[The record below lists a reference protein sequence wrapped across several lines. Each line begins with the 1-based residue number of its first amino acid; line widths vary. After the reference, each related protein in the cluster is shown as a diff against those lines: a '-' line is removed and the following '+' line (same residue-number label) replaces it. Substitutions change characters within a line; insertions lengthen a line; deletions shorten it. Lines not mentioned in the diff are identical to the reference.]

1 MATRPYNQDDV
12 RAYGEPAGV
21 QLLAALE
28 GAGTD
33 PFAAAQA
40 IREGA
45 TIGLTS
51 NHAIALLHR
60 LAASGWITRI
70 KKGLYAINDPLTK
83 LPRAH
88 PFAIGT
94 AVVTPSA
101 VSHWSAL
108 QHWGLT
114 EQVPV
119 TVTVSSPTRTFPPS
133 PRGSDRGARPAW
145 MVSGVRYEFVAIATS
160 RFFGVTQVWVNER
173 NRVPVFDRERALLD
187 TFLHF
192 HIFGSLSVALEIL
205 ETHLADLDIDRLV
218 QYTIRLGVTAV
229 VKRVGWALEEFG
241 VPPDVVAPLRT
252 YPVKGY
258 SPLDPSRPARGGHNP
273 TWHVTEN
280 LQNGR

>member
-1 MATRPYNQDDV
+1 MTPRPYNQADV

-28 GAGTD
+28 RAGTD

-45 TIGLTS
+45 TIGLTPD
-51 NHAIALLHR
+51 HVIALLHR
-60 LAASGWITRI
+60 LAASGWTTRI

-94 AVVTPSA
+94 AIVTPSA

-114 EQVPV
+114 EQIPV

-133 PRGSDRGARPAW
+133 DRGSDLGARPAW
-145 MVSGVRYEFVAIATS
+145 TVGGVRYESVAIARS
-160 RFFGVTQVWVNER
+160 RFFGITQVWVSER
-173 NRVPVFDRERALLD
+173 NRVPVFDRERSLLD

-192 HIFGSLSVALEIL
+192 HIFGSLSIALEIL
-205 ETHLADLDIDRLV
+205 EAHLADIDIDRLV
-218 QYTIRLGVTAV
+218 RYAIRLGVAAV
-229 VKRVGWALEEFG
+229 LKRVGWALEEFG
-241 VPPDVVAPLRT
+241 APPDVVAPLRT
-252 YPVKGY
+252 YPAKGD
-258 SPLDPSRPARGGHNP
+258 SPLDPSRPARGRHNP
-273 TWHVTEN
+273 TWHVIEN